1 LIEKGAQKRHYRGI
15 LNHILDLFDIH
26 SYSFFNTIM
35 KVAMMKF
42 ALSSVLLRTALAR
55 VGALL
60 TGDNDIEIL
69 VVGGAAGLLTGVL
82 PPSRTTMDCDVMV
95 YLPANAWHAVEEA
108 SHRVGRELGLST
120 SWLNGVAQLRI
131 DSLPERWQERR
142 VHVGDFDSLR
152 VYAISRLD
160 LIAMKFL
167 AHRAQDLEDL
177 QSLRAIQAE
186 IQFARV
192 FVNGLRGS
200 RTPRQEIDEA
210 LEILDEWMVTP

>member
-1 LIEKGAQKRHYRGI
+1 
-15 LNHILDLFDIH
+15 
-26 SYSFFNTIM
+26 
-35 KVAMMKF
+35 MMKF